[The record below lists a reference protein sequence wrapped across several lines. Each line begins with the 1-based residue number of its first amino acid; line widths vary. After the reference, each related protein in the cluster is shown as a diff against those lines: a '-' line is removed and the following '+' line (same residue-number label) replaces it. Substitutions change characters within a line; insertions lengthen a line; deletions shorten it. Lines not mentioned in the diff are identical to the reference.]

1 MRVGVTRALWLCSS
15 HLPSNLL
22 PPMVPQESFP
32 ARYCRFVS
40 RHVRGILAA
49 ATVLFIVAAAL
60 AARLELRTSFAEL
73 LPSDDPGVVA
83 LNKTQKRMGDMTLLL
98 IGVRSPDHDANLRY
112 AEMLT
117 RKLRDLPK
125 SLVDLAA
132 YNVRDLRSFFENN
145 KWLFASENDLTEI
158 RDRLRREIAKR
169 KNPLLVD
176 LDDEESV
183 EQMKNRMTKRDP
195 LGGRFPDG
203 VFSSQDGTYV
213 WVAVL
218 PPGGLFGERAGE
230 AVYQAAQRLVMDN
243 DPKGFHAQMVVH
255 MGGPV
260 ATLIASRAAVERDI
274 LWVTITC
281 LLIVA
286 ASLWVYFRRF
296 RAVPL
301 VGVSAVIGTVMAFA
315 MADLLF
321 GYVNSSTAFLGSII
335 LGNGINYG
343 IILISR
349 YQELRAEGL
358 ATQGALE
365 KALASVMRGTGVA
378 AVCAS
383 AAYATL
389 MLTSFRGFYQFGV
402 MAAFGQI
409 FCWLLTFSVLPA
421 LFLALDR
428 RAPAGGAVERPPVSL
443 AFLGPLLRRH
453 PGRVALAAGLF
464 TALCGYGLQ
473 HFLDAPFEYN
483 FRKLN
488 ARLATTED
496 DEAFT
501 RSVDSLFG
509 RWPSPTIVL
518 ADSREETESIRAA
531 IRKQD
536 RATGD
541 MRVIGDIVT
550 VDDLLPGAPEVQA
563 RKLALLA
570 NIRKLV
576 HDRALDVLTPDE
588 RKKIDALDPP
598 THLHL
603 LAPGELP
610 ALARRPFTEADG
622 TVGRVVL
629 VYPVEHG
636 LSVWGGKDLLRI
648 ARVLQ
653 VIHLDKEGKTIDTSG
668 SAVVFAAM
676 IRSVLHDGPVAT
688 TASLLAVLLLILLIM
703 RPLSSAG
710 AAIATLL
717 LGVIWMVGV
726 AGLFGV
732 RITFLN
738 FIALPITFG
747 IGAEYGLNVAVR
759 YRQDRDMIRAV
770 ISTGA
775 AVAVCSWTTIV
786 GYGSLLAAR
795 NRALQGF
802 GAMAILGEL
811 ACITAAILALPGIL
825 LWMKR
830 SRARRSTMDSSTSAG

>member
-1 MRVGVTRALWLCSS
+1 
-15 HLPSNLL
+15 
-22 PPMVPQESFP
+22 MVPHESFP

-40 RHVRGILAA
+40 RRAGTILAA
-49 ATVLFIVAAAL
+49 ATGLFVVAASL
-60 AARLELRTSFAEL
+60 ATRLELRTSFAEL

-83 LNKTQKRMGDMTLLL
+83 LTKTQKRMGDMALLL
-98 IGVRSPDHDANLRY
+98 IGVRSPDRAANLRY
-112 AEMLT
+112 ADLLT
-117 RKLRDLPK
+117 RKLRALPK
-125 SLVDLAA
+125 RVVEFAA
-132 YNVRDLRSFFENN
+132 YNVRDLRSFFEDN
-145 KWLFASENDLTEI
+145 KWLYATEDDLIEI
-158 RDRLRREIAKR
+158 RDRLRHEIGKR

-176 LDDEESV
+176 LGDDDESV
-183 EQMKNRMTKRDP
+183 EQMKDRMTKRDWVST
-195 LGGRFPDG
+195 RFPDG
-203 VFSSQDGTYV
+203 VFSNEDGTYV
-213 WVAVL
+213 WVAAL
-218 PPGGLFGERAGE
+218 PPGGVFGERAGE
-230 AVYQAAQRLVMDN
+230 EIFHTAHQLIRDH
-243 DPKGFHAQMVVH
+243 DPRGFHREMVAHV
-255 MGGPV
+255 GGPV
-260 ATLIASRAAVERDI
+260 ATLIATRAAVERDI

-286 ASLWVYFRRF
+286 ASLWAYFRRF

-315 MADLLF
+315 MAELLF

-349 YQELRAEGL
+349 YQELRADALPAEE
-358 ATQGALE
+358 ALE
-365 KALASVMRGTGVA
+365 KALVGVMRGTGVA

-389 MLTSFRGFYQFGV
+389 TLTSFRGFYQFGV

-409 FCWLLTFSVLPA
+409 FCWLLTFTVLPA
-421 LFLALDR
+421 LFLVIDR
-428 RAPAGGAVERPPVSL
+428 RIGTRGAPIRPPVSF
-443 AFLGPLLRRH
+443 AFLRPILGEH
-453 PGRVALAAGLF
+453 PGGIALVAGLL
-464 TALCGYGLQ
+464 TLLCGRGLL
-473 HFLDAPFEYN
+473 HFVDAPFEYD

-488 ARLATTED
+488 AKLESTQD
-496 DEAFT
+496 DKAFNQ
-501 RSVDSLFG
+501 SMESLFG

-518 ADSREETESIRAA
+518 ADSRAETESIRQA

-541 MRVIGDIVT
+541 KLVIGQIVT
-550 VDDLLPGAPEVQA
+550 VYDLLPGTPEVQA

-576 HDRALDVLTPDE
+576 HDPALDVLEPDE
-588 RKKIDALDPP
+588 RKNIDALDPP
-598 THLHL
+598 TRLHVL
-603 LAPGELP
+603 SPEELP

-622 TVGRVVL
+622 EKGRVVL
-629 VYPVEHG
+629 VYPVEEG
-636 LSVWGGKDLLRI
+636 LSVWNGKDLLRI

-653 VIHLDKEGKTIDTSG
+653 VIHLDDEHKIVETSG

-688 TASLLAVLLLILLIM
+688 AAALLAVLVLILLIM
-703 RPLSSAG
+703 RPMSSAG

-717 LGVIWMVGV
+717 VGVIWMMGV
-726 AGLFGV
+726 AGLFAV
-732 RITFLN
+732 KITFLN

-770 ISTGA
+770 ISTGT

-811 ACITAAILALPGIL
+811 ACITAAILALPAML
-825 LWMKR
+825 LWM
-830 SRARRSTMDSSTSAG
+830 ARRRAQRTEPAGKTRVDSAP

>member
-1 MRVGVTRALWLCSS
+1 
-15 HLPSNLL
+15 
-22 PPMVPQESFP
+22 MVPQDSFP
-32 ARYCRFVS
+32 ARYCRFIS
-40 RHVRGILAA
+40 RRAGTILAVA
-49 ATVLFIVAAAL
+49 VALFIVAALL
-60 AARLELRTSFAEL
+60 ATRLELRTSFSEL

-83 LNKTQKRMGDMTLLL
+83 LTKTQARMGDMTLLL
-98 IGVRSPDHDANLRY
+98 IGIRSPDRAANLRY
-112 AEMLT
+112 ADLLT
-117 RKLRDLPK
+117 RKLLALPK
-125 SLVDLAA
+125 DVVEFAA
-132 YNVRDLRSFFENN
+132 YNVRDLRSFFEENR
-145 KWLFASENDLTEI
+145 WLYASEDDLGEI
-158 RDRLRREIAKR
+158 RDRLRHEIGKR

-176 LDDEESV
+176 LGDEDETV
-183 EQMKNRMTKRDP
+183 QQMRDRMTKQDW

-203 VFSSQDGTYV
+203 VFSNRDGTYV
-213 WVAVL
+213 WVAAL

-230 AVYQAAQRLVMDN
+230 ALFHAAHQLIKDN
-243 DPKGFHAQMVVH
+243 DPRGFQGEMLAHV
-255 MGGPV
+255 GGPV
-260 ATLIASRAAVERDI
+260 ATLIATRAAVERDI
-274 LWVTITC
+274 LWVTVTC

-286 ASLWVYFRRF
+286 ASLWIYFRRF

-301 VGVSAVIGTVMAFA
+301 VGVSAAIGTVMAFA
-315 MADLLF
+315 MAELLF

-358 ATQGALE
+358 PTEEALE
-365 KALASVMRGTGVA
+365 KALAGVMRGTGVA

-389 MLTSFRGFYQFGV
+389 MLTSFRGFYQFGA

-409 FCWLLTFSVLPA
+409 ICWVLTFTVLPA
-421 LFLALDR
+421 LFLVLDR
-428 RAPAGGAVERPPVSL
+428 RPGAKSAPDRPPVSF
-443 AFLGPLLRRH
+443 AFLRPILGKH
-453 PGRVALAAGLF
+453 PGVVALVAGLL
-464 TALCGYGLQ
+464 TALCGRGLV
-473 HFLDAPFEYN
+473 HFVDAPFEYD

-488 ARLATTED
+488 AKLDTTQD
-496 DEAFT
+496 AKAFN
-501 RSVDSLFG
+501 RSMESLFG

-518 ADSREETESIRAA
+518 ADSRAETESIRRA

-541 MRVIGDIVT
+541 KRVIGQIVT
-550 VDDLLPGAPEVQA
+550 VYDLLPGTPEVQA

-576 HDRALDVLTPDE
+576 HDPALDVLTADE
-588 RKKIDALDPP
+588 RKQIDAVDPP
-598 THLHL
+598 TRLHV
-603 LAPGELP
+603 LAPEELP
-610 ALARRPFTEADG
+610 ALPRRPFTEADG
-622 TVGRVVL
+622 TIGRVVL
-629 VYPVEHG
+629 VYPVDEG
-636 LSVWGGKDLLRI
+636 LSVWNGKDLLRI
-648 ARVLQ
+648 SRVLQ
-653 VIHLDKEGKTIDTSG
+653 VISLDDEHKTIETSG

-676 IRSVLHDGPVAT
+676 IRSVLHDGPLAT
-688 TASLLAVLLLILLIM
+688 AAALLAVLVLILLIM
-703 RPLSSAG
+703 RPMSSAG

-717 LGVIWMVGV
+717 VGVIWMMGV
-726 AGLFGV
+726 AGLFEV

-770 ISTGA
+770 ISTGT

-811 ACITAAILALPGIL
+811 ACITAAILALPGTL
-825 LWMKR
+825 LWIER
-830 SRARRSTMDSSTSAG
+830 RRAQHRDPSRKTPVDPAP

>member
-1 MRVGVTRALWLCSS
+1 MAP
-15 HLPSNLL
+15 H
-22 PPMVPQESFP
+22 ESFT

-40 RHVRGILAA
+40 RRAGTILAA
-49 ATVLFIVAAAL
+49 AAVLFIVAALL
-60 AARLELRTSFAEL
+60 ASHLDLRTSFSEL

-83 LNKTQKRMGDMTLLL
+83 LTKTQERMGDMSLLL
-98 IGVRSPDHDANLRY
+98 VGIRSPDRAANLRY
-112 AEMLT
+112 ADLVT
-117 RKLRDLPK
+117 RKLQALPK
-125 SLVDLAA
+125 SVVEFVA
-132 YNVRDLRSFFENN
+132 YNVRDLRSFFKDN
-145 KWLFASENDLTEI
+145 KWLYASEADLTEI
-158 RDRLRREIAKR
+158 RDRLRHEITKR

-176 LDDEESV
+176 LGDDETV
-183 EQMKNRMTKRDP
+183 EQMKDRLTKRDW
-195 LGGRFPDG
+195 LNDRFPEG
-203 VFSSQDGTYV
+203 VFSNQDGTYV
-213 WVAVL
+213 WVAAL
-218 PPGGLFGERAGE
+218 PPGGVFGERAGE
-230 AVYQAAQRLVMDN
+230 AIFQAAHQIIKDN
-243 DPKGFHAQMVVH
+243 DPRGFHSEMVAHV
-255 MGGPV
+255 GGPV
-260 ATLIASRAAVERDI
+260 ATLIATRAAVERDI
-274 LWVTITC
+274 VWVTVTC

-315 MADLLF
+315 MAELLF

-349 YQELRAEGL
+349 YQEIRAEGL
-358 ATQGALE
+358 PTEQALE
-365 KALASVMRGTGVA
+365 KALAGVMRGTGVA

-402 MAAFGQI
+402 MAAFGQV
-409 FCWLLTFSVLPA
+409 FCWLLTFTVLPA
-421 LFLALDR
+421 LFLVMDR
-428 RAPAGGAVERPPVSL
+428 RARAGRAPDRAPVSF
-443 AFLGPLLRRH
+443 AFLRPLLGKY
-453 PGRVALAAGLF
+453 PGRVTLVAGLL
-464 TALCGYGLQ
+464 TLLCGYGLL
-473 HFLDAPFEYN
+473 HFVDAPFEYD
-483 FRKLN
+483 FHKLN
-488 ARLATTED
+488 AKLDSTED
-496 DEAFT
+496 DKKFT
-501 RSVDSLFG
+501 DSINSLFG

-518 ADSREETESIRAA
+518 ADSQAETESIRRAL
-531 IRKQD
+531 RKQD

-541 MRVIGDIVT
+541 KHVIGDIVT
-550 VDDLLPGAPEVQA
+550 VYDLLPGTPAVQA
-563 RKLALLA
+563 RKLALLDK
-570 NIRKLV
+570 IRKLA
-576 HDRALDVLTPDE
+576 HDPALDVLTADE
-588 RKKIDALDPP
+588 RKQIDALDPP
-598 THLHL
+598 TRLHVL
-603 LAPGELP
+603 PPEELP
-610 ALARRPFTEADG
+610 ALARRPFTEANG

-629 VYPVEHG
+629 VYPVEKT
-636 LSVWGGKDLLRI
+636 LSVWDGRDLLRI

-653 VIHLDKEGKTIDTSG
+653 SIHLEEEHKTVDTAG

-676 IRSVLHDGPVAT
+676 IRSILHDGPLAT
-688 TASLLAVLLLILLIM
+688 AASLLVVLILILLIM
-703 RPLSSAG
+703 RPMSSAG

-717 LGVIWMVGV
+717 VGVIWMLGV
-726 AGLFGV
+726 AGLFAV

-811 ACITAAILALPGIL
+811 ACITAAILALPGML
-825 LWMKR
+825 LWIEHR
-830 SRARRSTMDSSTSAG
+830 RARRMEGSIARHSSMPPG